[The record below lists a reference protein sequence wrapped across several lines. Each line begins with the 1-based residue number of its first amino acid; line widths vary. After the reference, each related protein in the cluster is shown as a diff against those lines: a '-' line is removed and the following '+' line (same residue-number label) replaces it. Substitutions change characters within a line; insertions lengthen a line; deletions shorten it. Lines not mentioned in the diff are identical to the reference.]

1 MEAFDPESEELER
14 GGWAGRDEEAGSDD
28 GGLGIYDEDQVE
40 RGPSVRV
47 HEKMRI
53 RAAIEVDKEEYAGKA
68 VRRKELRWE
77 DEGDED
83 DADDQEG
90 NVQAGSSDSEGDDE
104 VGKEDDAE
112 GEGGGEEEAYDEAE
126 RIEEEQDAALVRMV
140 AANKAD
146 TAKSIHARNQRE
158 ISGRTTRN
166 TPRYPS
172 STYKCDLSN
181 VLRSKNISRQRA
193 EGSSDHDFILS
204 AAERV
209 RKPQVGYSLKVQFDV

>member
-28 GGLGIYDEDQVE
+28 GGLGTYDEDQVE

-90 NVQAGSSDSEGDDE
+90 NVQAGSSDSEGDDRVGE
-104 VGKEDDAE
+104 VDDAE
-112 GEGGGEEEAYDEAE
+112 GEGRGEEEGYDEAE

-140 AANKAD
+140 AANRAD

-158 ISGRTTRN
+158 ISGRATMN
-166 TPRYPS
+166 TPRCPS
-172 STYKCDLSN
+172 FIYECDLSN
-181 VLRSKNISRQRA
+181 VLRGNTISRQHA
-193 EGSSDHDFILS
+193 EGSSDYGFILS
-204 AAERV
+204 AAETVRRPPVGGSFRV
-209 RKPQVGYSLKVQFDV
+209 QSDL